1 MRCPSRGCNSVRNR
15 GDGVGIRLYLDQR
28 WRLYRIDA
36 LRLLI
41 GPAIYSNSRF
51 FCHVQG
57 RARSEVEVEE
67 RQRPSRRYGYLFR
80 PTIMSLHY
88 VEQIRG
94 Y

>member
-1 MRCPSRGCNSVRNR
+1 VMASGFVYIEIR
-15 GDGVGIRLYLDQR
+15 DGVFVESMFGDFLSDR
-28 WRLYRIDA
+28 
-36 LRLLI
+36 
-41 GPAIYSNSRF
+41 PSTSNSRF

-57 RARSEVEVEE
+57 RARSEVEVEG
-67 RQRPSRRYGYLFR
+67 RLRPSRRYGYLFR